1 MTASARVVV
10 DPRRRVAELGP
21 QRGYLLAAVAALLWS
36 TMGLFGKALFEFGAA
51 PLTVVALR
59 ATLVFLTLATYAG
72 LRGWP
77 DIDRRDWLFFAAYGL
92 VGVAAPY
99 FLFFTA
105 VQLVGVA
112 LTTILLY
119 TYPAFVTLLSRVL
132 LRERITRWKAMALL
146 CSLAGV
152 TLVAGVGASGGVHA
166 NPRGVAAALLAGL
179 SASVYSIFGKKA
191 VERHSPQTVMLYSCG
206 FGSLFLLSAQFLSLG
221 FPDLA
226 RPIAFWCLL
235 LALAWVS
242 TLAGSLA
249 YIAALARIEASRA
262 SITATIEPVAAAGLA
277 YVFFHEALSAR
288 QILGMALV
296 VGGVFLVRRGP

>member
-1 MTASARVVV
+1 MTASAR
-10 DPRRRVAELGP
+10 AELAP
-21 QRGYLLAAVAALLWS
+21 HRGYLLAAVAALLWS
-36 TMGLFGKALFEFGAA
+36 TMGLFGKGLFEYGAA

-59 ATLVFLTLATYAG
+59 ATVVFLTLALFAG

-77 DIDRRDWLFFAAYGL
+77 HLPRGDYFFFAIYGL

-146 CSLAGV
+146 SSLIGV
-152 TLVAGVGASGGVHA
+152 ALVAGIGTTVGVRAD
-166 NPRGVAAALLAGL
+166 PRGVAAALLAGL

-206 FGSLFLLSAQFLSLG
+206 FGSLFLLAAQFLTLG
-221 FPDLA
+221 YPELA
-226 RPIAFWCLL
+226 RPAAFWCMLM
-235 LALAWVS
+235 ALAWVS

-262 SITATIEPVAAAGLA
+262 SIMATIEPVAASALA

-296 VGGVFLVRRGP
+296 VGGVIIVRRGQ